1 MSKRLYDRPTR
12 SRHGRVSA
20 VAASAELRFN
30 YIPTQ
35 TKEACKVWRAGR
47 AKAPRHRPVSSDIP
61 TIMLAGE
68 WDSVVSPVLQEEI
81 TRTLSNS
88 FYVEFPGTGHFT
100 LAFDHFAL
108 GNDCPAEILA
118 AFVDAPTSAPDT
130 SCTASLPE
138 IDFTP

>member
-88 FYVEFPGTGHFT
+88 VYVEVPGTGHFT